1 MKNDTLARVAGGMPS
16 VFDDLLKPWND
27 WFEGRELWNRAASL
41 PPVNITEEENQFMV
55 TLAAP
60 GMKRDDFKID
70 LNGNMLNICNETEE
84 QKVEEEKTF
93 TRKEYNYSGFSRSFT
108 LPEGIDTEKIE
119 AKYED
124 GILKIT
130 LPRTEE
136 SKMKVGK
143 SIPIH

>member
-1 MKNDTLARVAGGMPS
+1 MKTDTLARVSGGIPS

-27 WFEGRELWNRAASL
+27 WFEGRELWSRATSL
-41 PPVNITEEENQFMV
+41 PPVNIMEQENQFLV

-60 GMKRDDFKID
+60 GMKREDFKID
-70 LNGNMLNICNETEE
+70 LSGNMLNISNETEE
-84 QKVEEEKTF
+84 EKEETEKTF
-93 TRKEYNYSGFSRSFT
+93 TRKEYNYRGFSRSFS

-143 SIPIH
+143 SIPIQ

>member
-1 MKNDTLARVAGGMPS
+1 MKTDTLARVSGGIPS

-27 WFEGRELWNRAASL
+27 WFEGRELWSRATSL
-41 PPVNITEEENQFMV
+41 PPVNIMEQENQYLV

-60 GMKRDDFKID
+60 GMKREDFKID
-70 LNGNMLNICNETEE
+70 LSGNMLNISNETEE
-84 QKVEEEKTF
+84 EKEETEKTF
-93 TRKEYNYSGFSRSFT
+93 TRKEYNYRGFSRSFS

-143 SIPIH
+143 SIPIQ

>member
-1 MKNDTLARVAGGMPS
+1 M
-16 VFDDLLKPWND
+16 
-27 WFEGRELWNRAASL
+27 EQ
-41 PPVNITEEENQFMV
+41 ENQFLV

-60 GMKRDDFKID
+60 GMKREDFKID
-70 LNGNMLNICNETEE
+70 LSGNMLNICNETEE
-84 QKVEEEKTF
+84 EKEETEKTF
-93 TRKEYNYSGFSRSFT
+93 TRKEYNYRGFSRSFS

-124 GILKIT
+124 GILNIT

-143 SIPIH
+143 SIPIQ

>member
-1 MKNDTLARVAGGMPS
+1 MKTDTLARVAGGLPS
-16 VFDDLLKPWND
+16 VFDDFLKPWNE
-27 WFEGRELWNRAASL
+27 WFDGRELWSRAANL
-41 PPVNITEEENQFMV
+41 PPVNIMEQENQFLV

-70 LNGNMLNICNETEE
+70 LSGNMLNISNETEE
-84 QKVEEEKTF
+84 EKEETEKTF
-93 TRKEYNYSGFSRSFT
+93 TRKEYNYSGFSRSFS

-124 GILKIT
+124 GILKII

-143 SIPIH
+143 SIPIQ

>member
-1 MKNDTLARVAGGMPS
+1 MKTDTLARVSGGIPS

-27 WFEGRELWNRAASL
+27 WFEGRELWSRGASL
-41 PPVNITEEENQFMV
+41 PPVNIMEQENQFLV

-60 GMKRDDFKID
+60 GMKREDFKID
-70 LNGNMLNICNETEE
+70 LSGNMLNISNETEE
-84 QKVEEEKTF
+84 EKEETEKTF
-93 TRKEYNYSGFSRSFT
+93 TRKEYNYRGFSRSFS

-143 SIPIH
+143 SIPIQ

>member
-1 MKNDTLARVAGGMPS
+1 MKTDTLARVSGGIPS
-16 VFDDLLKPWND
+16 VFDDLLKPWTD
-27 WFEGRELWNRAASL
+27 WFEGRELWSRGASL
-41 PPVNITEEENQFMV
+41 PPVNIMEQENQFLV

-60 GMKRDDFKID
+60 GMKREDFKID
-70 LNGNMLNICNETEE
+70 LSGNMLNISNETEE
-84 QKVEEEKTF
+84 EKEETEKTF
-93 TRKEYNYSGFSRSFT
+93 TRKEYNYRGFSRSFS

-143 SIPIH
+143 SIPIQ